1 MTEPRIRPY
10 LPEDRPG
17 VISVIK
23 SVYDDLN
30 YAMDFEHFDLD
41 LADVDAAYRDAGGE
55 FWVLTDGPSVAG
67 CVGIVPKDAE
77 TCELKR
83 LYLARSFRR
92 KGWGTRLVKTAEG
105 WAIAH
110 GFRRMVLWSDVLLT
124 AGHALY
130 RKLGFTATAET
141 RAIDPTNPTSVERFF
156 TIEL

>member
-10 LPEDRPG
+10 QPEDRAG

-30 YAMDFEHFDLD
+30 YAMDFEHFDAD
-41 LADVDAAYRDAGGE
+41 LADIDSAYRDAGGE
-55 FWVLTDGPSVAG
+55 FWVLADGAAVAG
-67 CVGIVPKDAE
+67 CVGVVPKDAE

-83 LYLARSFRR
+83 LYLARSYRR
-92 KGWGTRLVKTAEG
+92 KGLGTRLVKTCEG

-110 GFRRMVLWSDVLLT
+110 GFRRMILWSDVLLT

-130 RKLGFTATAET
+130 RKLGFTAAPET
-141 RAIDPTNPTSVERFF
+141 RAVDPTNPTSVERLFAKD
-156 TIEL
+156 L